1 MDSQPYLPFF
11 TRNDLVESDKDTCD
25 KVVGELYPTCRV
37 EPASIQGY
45 CSYTLFLSPHGFSND
60 FNPDAAPSQALQ
72 FRPTKYSLDT
82 NISAAAKT
90 VYGDYAPTT
99 VLVTSLALPSSVP
112 SAQAGTRTLL
122 LYEIE
127 RIPGVPYS
135 SYETR
140 RCTLSPKAQEWQ
152 ERLVTDFARFV
163 TRAWPPSSFLR
174 SWQRY
179 SCTGKIGSTI
189 RERLQKLAQDL
200 PTPSLRLHAQSAL
213 EELLRLDDL
222 PVVLAHG
229 DVVTS
234 NIMVD
239 AASGRLC
246 GLVDWAEAEYL
257 PFGMCLYGL
266 EYLLG
271 YLARSPVKGFRYYTC
286 AETLRQA
293 FWEEV
298 CECVPELRCSKG
310 LRSAVELSR
319 DVGVLLWHGFAWDD
333 GAIER
338 VVNAEDDDEELMF
351 LQAFLELTDVT
362 GSRL

>member
-1 MDSQPYLPFF
+1 M
-11 TRNDLVESDKDTCD
+11 
-25 KVVGELYPTCRV
+25 
-37 EPASIQGY
+37 AS
-45 CSYTLFLSPHGFSND
+45 
-60 FNPDAAPSQALQ
+60 
-72 FRPTKYSLDT
+72 
-82 NISAAAKT
+82 
-90 VYGDYAPTT
+90 
-99 VLVTSLALPSSVP
+99 
-112 SAQAGTRTLL
+112 
-122 LYEIE
+122 
-127 RIPGVPYS
+127 
-135 SYETR
+135 
-140 RCTLSPKAQEWQ
+140 
-152 ERLVTDFARFV
+152 
-163 TRAWPPSSFLR
+163 SSFLR
-174 SWQRY
+174 GPQRY

-362 GSRL
+362 GFRL